1 MHDYPYEHRAL
12 PFILADKAR
21 EHGDRVFLLGDH
33 ELSYAGL
40 RDAAARF
47 AGGLRELGIQPGDRV
62 LFMLPNTAQTIITA
76 FGISWAGAVS
86 VPINTSYRGEMLR
99 YLIEDADASLL
110 VIAAEHL
117 GVLAAVRDS
126 LPALPPL
133 VLLGGDA
140 TELADSAGPL
150 AGVTAI
156 PWETVA
162 GGPPVPVPDLGPA
175 DLQAIMYTSGT
186 TGPSKGVLVS
196 YHHAYQYAN
205 PTGTHLV
212 AAGDVVYVTLPLFHI
227 GGQWAGIYAAL
238 LADGQALLKRKFSV
252 SEFWTDIDKHG
263 VTQTILLGVMSEFIW
278 KQPPSDDD
286 QRHAL
291 RRVAV
296 TPPPKDAA
304 GFAARFNLRI
314 CQGWG
319 LTEAGCVTAS
329 PPFDEPARPTSCGQL
344 RTDLFEM
351 ILADENDEPVP
362 VGTPGEALIRP
373 LQPNALMAGYW
384 RKPEATVAA
393 WRNLWLHSGDVLV
406 QDEDGYYQFVDR
418 QKDCIRRRGE
428 NISSLEVE
436 RAVQEHP
443 EVLECAAIP
452 VPGEDTEEEVKV
464 VVTLRGSVPLTPAE
478 LNDFLEPRMPEFML
492 PRYIEI
498 VPEMPRTP
506 TEKIRKDVLRAAGA
520 GPGSW
525 RRPDQRRADYQRTAD
540 RPAADRERA

>member
-1 MHDYPYEHRAL
+1 MHDYPYEHRTL
-12 PFILADKAR
+12 PFVLDDKAR
-21 EHGDRVFLLGDH
+21 QHGDRVFLVGDR
-33 ELSYAGL
+33 ELSYIQL
-40 RDAAARF
+40 RNSVARF
-47 AGGLRELGIQPGDRV
+47 AGGLRDLGVQAGDRV
-62 LFMLPNTAQTIITA
+62 LFMMPNTGETIVTA
-76 FGISWAGAVS
+76 FGTCWAGAVS

-99 YLIEDADASLL
+99 YVIDDADATLL
-110 VIAAEHL
+110 VIAEEHL
-117 GVLAAVRDS
+117 GVLADVRDRLAR
-126 LPALPPL
+126 LPRL
-133 VLLGGDA
+133 
-140 TELADSAGPL
+140 
-150 AGVTAI
+150 I
-156 PWETVA
+156 VA
-162 GGPPVPVPDLGPA
+162 GDLRAADQLDSSAVPWDAVASGAAVPPPDVGPA
-175 DLQAIMYTSGT
+175 DLQAIMYTIGT

-212 AAGDVVYVTLPLFHI
+212 GAGDVVYVTLPLFHI

-252 SEFWTDIDKHG
+252 SEFWSDIDKYG

-278 KQPPSDDD
+278 KQPPSEDDR
-286 QRHAL
+286 RHSL

-304 GFAARFNLRI
+304 GFGARFNLRI

-329 PPFDEPARPTSCGQL
+329 PPFDEPARPTSCGRL

-351 ILADENDEPVP
+351 ILADGNDEPVP
-362 VGTPGEALIRP
+362 VGVPGEALIRP
-373 LQPNALMAGYW
+373 VQPNALMAGYW

-393 WRNLWLHSGDVLV
+393 SRNLWLHSGDVLV
-406 QDEDGYYQFVDR
+406 QDADGYYYFVDR

-464 VVTLRGSVPLTPAE
+464 VVTLRGPAQLTPAE
-478 LNDFLEPRMPEFML
+478 LSAFLEPRMPEFML

-498 VPEMPRTP
+498 VPELPKTP
-506 TEKIRKDVLRAAGA
+506 TQKIRKDVLREAGV

-525 RRPDQRRADYQRTAD
+525 RRPETRKRLPR
-540 RPAADRERA
+540 

>member
-12 PFILADKAR
+12 PFILDDKAR
-21 EHGDRVFLLGDH
+21 VHGDRVFLLGDD

-40 RDAAARF
+40 RDAVARF
-47 AGGLRELGIQPGDRV
+47 AGGLRELGVQPGDRV
-62 LFMLPNTAQTIITA
+62 LFMLPNTAQTIVTA
-76 FGISWAGAVS
+76 FGISWAGAVC
-86 VPINTSYRGEMLR
+86 VPVNTSYRGEMLR
-99 YLIEDADASLL
+99 YVIDDADASVL

-117 GVLAAVRDS
+117 GVLAGVAGS
-126 LPALPPL
+126 LAALPRL
-133 VLLGGDA
+133 VVAGDDDA
-140 TELADSAGPL
+140 
-150 AGVTAI
+150 AI
-156 PWETVA
+156 PPPGAAAVSWDTVA
-162 GGPPVPVPDLGPA
+162 GGSPVPVPDLGPA
-175 DLQAIMYTSGT
+175 DVQAIMYTSGT

-196 YHHAYQYAN
+196 CHHAYQYAN
-205 PTGTHLV
+205 PAGTHLV
-212 AAGDVVYVTLPLFHI
+212 GAGDVVYVTLPLFHI

-238 LADGQALLKRKFSV
+238 LADGQALLKRRFSV
-252 SEFWTDIDKHG
+252 SEFWSDIDKHG

-286 QRHAL
+286 RRHSL

-304 GFAARFNLRI
+304 GFAERFNLRI

-329 PPFDEPARPTSCGQL
+329 APLDEPANPTSCGRL

-351 ILADENDEPVP
+351 ILADDNDEPVP
-362 VGTPGEALIRP
+362 VGVPGEALIRP
-373 LQPNALMAGYW
+373 VQPNALMAGYW

-406 QDEDGYYQFVDR
+406 QDADGWYRFVDR

-478 LNDFLEPRMPEFML
+478 LTAFLEPRMPEFML

-498 VPEMPRTP
+498 VAELPKTP
-506 TEKIRKDVLRAAGA
+506 TQKIRKDVLRAAGA
-520 GPGSW
+520 GAQSW
-525 RRPDQRRADYQRTAD
+525 RRPDSRKR
-540 RPAADRERA
+540 